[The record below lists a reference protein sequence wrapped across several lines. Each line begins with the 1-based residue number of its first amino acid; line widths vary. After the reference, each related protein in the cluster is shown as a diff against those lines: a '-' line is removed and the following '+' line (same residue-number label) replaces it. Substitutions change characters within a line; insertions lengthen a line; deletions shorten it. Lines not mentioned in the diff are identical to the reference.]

1 MSTKGLRVPKPE
13 CRTRGSSNCLIFP
26 VWSTTHWYFHAQGN
40 RNWNNGCN
48 LESWCFLPL
57 DKEKYNDLVFNLFS
71 LKISAGWVGFLM
83 IFCFVTYY
91 FFFFCIS
98 FSGSMLDAQYTNLLR
113 LGLNNGD
120 CFVLYPMKA
129 DKKLSSATSA
139 VISWTVTMWQ
149 RLRWSLQLVCSF
161 RKVLRI
167 VHQIS
172 SNPIVSFVLLISC
185 TPLHSFI
192 SRLSWC
198 YFQ

>member
-91 FFFFCIS
+91 FIFFVFRFLVQCWMPNILIYSDLDWITVTALSCI
-98 FSGSMLDAQYTNLLR
+98 QW
-113 LGLNNGD
+113 
-120 CFVLYPMKA
+120 
-129 DKKLSSATSA
+129 KLIKSSAA
-139 VISWTVTMWQ
+139 
-149 RLRWSLQLVCSF
+149 LLLQLF
-161 RKVLRI
+161 PG
-167 VHQIS
+167 Q
-172 SNPIVSFVLLISC
+172 LLCGSV
-185 TPLHSFI
+185 
-192 SRLSWC
+192 
-198 YFQ
+198 